1 MSETHET
8 HKSDDHSNHNEPHI
22 LEETH
27 SSHKTNSKEGTHASI
42 EHNADNHHSTNHDGV
57 LLWSGLALLVLLA
70 SHWILPRLKHLRNI
84 DISILNSICGGIAL
98 GFVLLHILPEVIVDV
113 QKIKHV
119 FHLNILNNHHILI
132 FFTFFLV
139 LIGFLILYSLEKVAH
154 DSTKEG
160 NESSGLVYALHIGVL
175 YYLTFSVGFNLAF
188 YAHEG
193 LYVLAL
199 FTIAIACHFMLDEHA
214 IAHHFPTRFD
224 NSSRIHLSV
233 AAVIGWGMGYFCLL
247 NNIHYIDIFMN
258 AFLAG
263 ALILST
269 VKTEFSLFEGRS
281 HYPTFLISL
290 LIEGIMVILMI
301 SQQSLHHG

>member
-1 MSETHET
+1 MSEAQET
-8 HKSDDHSNHNEPHI
+8 HTKNESEETSEHNESHTKTNKHASMQHNRNDDHAPAHE
-22 LEETH
+22 
-27 SSHKTNSKEGTHASI
+27 
-42 EHNADNHHSTNHDGV
+42 GV
-57 LLWSGLALLVLLA
+57 LLWSGLALLILLA
-70 SHWILPRLKHLRNI
+70 SHWVLPRLKQLRNV
-84 DISILNSICGGIAL
+84 DISVLNSICGGIAL
-98 GFVLLHILPEVIVDV
+98 GFVLLHILPEVVVDV

-119 FHLNILNNHHILI
+119 FHLDILNNHHILI

-139 LIGFLILYSLEKVAH
+139 LIGFLILYSLEKIAH

-160 NESSGLVYALHIGVL
+160 NESGSLIYALHIGVL

-199 FTIAIACHFMLDEHA
+199 FTVAISCHFMLDEHA
-214 IAHHFPTRFD
+214 IKHHFPTRFD
-224 NSSRIHLSV
+224 NASRIHLSV
-233 AAVIGWGMGYFCLL
+233 AAVIGWGLGYFCLL
-247 NNIHYIDIFMN
+247 NNIHYLDIFMN

-301 SQQSLHHG
+301 SQQSAHHG